1 MQITTAIACRSPTFL
16 ARDEWKTIPWST
28 SSTSK
33 DLVQHLLDD
42 LSDIPTL
49 LAQYD
54 SLVEATKA
62 NSLPL
67 SEGLDRRTRFQ
78 RSVAD
83 IEHRLHQWKREYAD
97 PVGRPF
103 EVPYQVEA
111 LGGPRDPSNS
121 DSQFPVF
128 RCRDLSSGAFI
139 SPPAIAYPEPELAR
153 ALCLYYAAL
162 LTVSFVDIR
171 TEGGLLPH
179 ERYNLAC
186 LICRSTE
193 YFTKAAP
200 NHTVRVMGSL
210 RVAYDTLPEGGIE
223 RQWVQDMFHVIG
235 KAEHMKSTASLA
247 GAFSVLANE
256 AQ

>member
-42 LSDIPTL
+42 LADIPTL

-67 SEGLDRRTRFQ
+67 SEVLDRRTRFQ

-121 DSQFPVF
+121 DSQFP
-128 RCRDLSSGAFI
+128 SSDVEIYQAGHSFLHLPSLTLNPNLHVLCAFTMPLYLRFHLLI
-139 SPPAIAYPEPELAR
+139 SGR
-153 ALCLYYAAL
+153 K
-162 LTVSFVDIR
+162 V
-171 TEGGLLPH
+171 
-179 ERYNLAC
+179 AC
-186 LICRSTE
+186 YLMS
-193 YFTKAAP
+193 
-200 NHTVRVMGSL
+200 
-210 RVAYDTLPEGGIE
+210 DT
-223 RQWVQDMFHVIG
+223 
-235 KAEHMKSTASLA
+235 T
-247 GAFSVLANE
+247 
-256 AQ
+256 